1 MKKFFKTKYRA
12 VMAVVLSLLV
22 FSAYGNIVQLQKAGN
37 QQQQVKELK
46 ADLKSKEEEYDS
58 LREEYSSTLS
68 QKADYE
74 SDYYDLSEE
83 YDELEE
89 KYNELNEKQNQKE
102 EKKSAA
108 SYDTASSEAPSAA
121 VSSYSSNHSDDS
133 DVTDSSDSYSV
144 HITKTGDKYHSAGC
158 QYLRQSDIVI
168 TKSEAVQRGL
178 DPCSKCNL

>member
-68 QKADYE
+68 QKADM
-74 SDYYDLSEE
+74 
-83 YDELEE
+83 
-89 KYNELNEKQNQKE
+89 NQIIMIYRKNM
-102 EKKSAA
+102 
-108 SYDTASSEAPSAA
+108 T
-121 VSSYSSNHSDDS
+121 N
-133 DVTDSSDSYSV
+133 
-144 HITKTGDKYHSAGC
+144 
-158 QYLRQSDIVI
+158 
-168 TKSEAVQRGL
+168 
-178 DPCSKCNL
+178 